1 MTGTVLLIVLD
12 IISINLALVLAFY
25 LRFDGAPPPG
35 QFGGALGLAPMAT
48 VIYLVLFYFFRLY
61 QRLWQ
66 YAGVSELLSIVLA
79 ALAGSAVNVSIAYF
93 RMAPDIFPLPRT
105 IFIIWTVFLILF
117 VGLSR
122 LSWRLFREYRRP
134 VLSRRRGQAVLIIG
148 AGDTGAMVAR
158 ELRNRKRNGGEPV
171 GFVDDDP
178 AKQGRQI
185 NSLPVL
191 GTRED
196 ISHLVKDFN
205 VSEIV
210 IATPAVKGKVVREI
224 VDICHSAGARLS
236 IVPAIHD
243 LLDGKVNVEPVREVR
258 VEDVLGREPVRVDLE
273 AIAGYV
279 CGEVVLI
286 TGAGGSIGSELC
298 RQIACFGPKQLILLG
313 HGENSIYQIHQELSR
328 EHPEITLVQSIAD
341 VKDRAA
347 VDHVFRNY
355 APGVVFHTAAHKHVP
370 LMEINPSE
378 AFKNN
383 VLGTHV
389 VASAADRCKSKV
401 FILISTDKAV
411 NPASVMGASKR
422 VAEMVVQRI
431 SKTSDT
437 RFAAVRFGNVLGSRG
452 SVVPLF
458 RKQIAE
464 GGPVTVTH
472 PEMTRFFMTIPEA
485 VQLVIQAGAIARGGE
500 IFALDMGEPV
510 KILDLADSMIILSGL
525 EPGKDIDICF
535 TGIRPG
541 EKLHEEI
548 LTEAEDVGKTKH
560 HKIYA
565 AKPESFDYLSLEQFL
580 IMLSRPDVMNYT
592 LLEDLLYSIIP
603 GFKKDKIKLFQVS

>member
-1 MTGTVLLIVLD
+1 M
-12 IISINLALVLAFY
+12 
-25 LRFDGAPPPG
+25 
-35 QFGGALGLAPMAT
+35 
-48 VIYLVLFYFFRLY
+48 
-61 QRLWQ
+61 
-66 YAGVSELLSIVLA
+66 
-79 ALAGSAVNVSIAYF
+79 
-93 RMAPDIFPLPRT
+93 
-105 IFIIWTVFLILF
+105 
-117 VGLSR
+117 
-122 LSWRLFREYRRP
+122 
-134 VLSRRRGQAVLIIG
+134 
-148 AGDTGAMVAR
+148 
-158 ELRNRKRNGGEPV
+158 
-171 GFVDDDP
+171 
-178 AKQGRQI
+178 
-185 NSLPVL
+185 
-191 GTRED
+191 
-196 ISHLVKDFN
+196 
-205 VSEIV
+205 
-210 IATPAVKGKVVREI
+210 
-224 VDICHSAGARLS
+224 
-236 IVPAIHD
+236 
-243 LLDGKVNVEPVREVR
+243 
-258 VEDVLGREPVRVDLE
+258 
-273 AIAGYV
+273 
-279 CGEVVLI
+279 
-286 TGAGGSIGSELC
+286 
-298 RQIACFGPKQLILLG
+298 
-313 HGENSIYQIHQELSR
+313 
-328 EHPEITLVQSIAD
+328 
-341 VKDRAA
+341 
-347 VDHVFRNY
+347 
-355 APGVVFHTAAHKHVP
+355 
-370 LMEINPSE
+370 
-378 AFKNN
+378 
-383 VLGTHV
+383 
-389 VASAADRCKSKV
+389 
-401 FILISTDKAV
+401 
-411 NPASVMGASKR
+411 
-422 VAEMVVQRI
+422 QRI